1 MAAWL
6 IHFVICALMGWGAS
20 RILGA
25 EKDHSVAM
33 NAGAGLVGAW
43 IAGLVMNGGLIS
55 REPRLIDLIGAFG
68 GALLVVAA
76 LRFIRA
82 RRR

>member
-1 MAAWL
+1 
-6 IHFVICALMGWGAS
+6 
-20 RILGA
+20 
-25 EKDHSVAM
+25 
-33 NAGAGLVGAW
+33 
-43 IAGLVMNGGLIS
+43 MNGGLIS